1 MSTVPKI
8 ITILFG
14 TLGPLGPLDASSLD
28 HPPQL
33 DQKQTPFFL
42 LNLLKL
48 LTLLNLVL
56 EEKICEICNR
66 KLRPSAVYNTT
77 LTKLSPFRYSTL
89 EKP

>member
-56 EEKICEICNR
+56 EEKICEICG
-66 KLRPSAVYNTT
+66 L
-77 LTKLSPFRYSTL
+77 
-89 EKP
+89 